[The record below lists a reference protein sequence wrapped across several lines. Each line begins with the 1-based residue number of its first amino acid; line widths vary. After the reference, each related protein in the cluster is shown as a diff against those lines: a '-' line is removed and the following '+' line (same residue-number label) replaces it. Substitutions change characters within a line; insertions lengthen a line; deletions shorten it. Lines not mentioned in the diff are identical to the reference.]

1 MQWNGL
7 KNGVLMSAA
16 MGESFDMLLTI
27 DKNLEFQQNL
37 KKYDIIVVVFDVMQK
52 NVKLYEPL
60 LPAFEAQLPT
70 FVKGSVYQIKSP
82 E

>member
-16 MGESFDMLLTI
+16 IGEKFDVFLTI

-37 KKYDIIVVVFDVMQK
+37 KKHDIIIAVFDVMQNK
-52 NVKLYEPL
+52 IKHFEPL
-60 LPAFEAQLPT
+60 LPVFEEQLPT
-70 FVKGSVYQIKSP
+70 FVKGQAYRIR
-82 E
+82 